1 MQTNAGMLFK
11 QIDSRGQQCVMTC
24 QRKITHRQ
32 VRGTE
37 RDASPL
43 LTTEIVEE
51 VSNPTFGLIKG
62 NGAELN

>member
-1 MQTNAGMLFK
+1 MM
-11 QIDSRGQQCVMTC
+11 IC

-37 RDASPL
+37 RDASLL

-62 NGAELN
+62 NGAEPN